1 MRIKCYTLF
10 NNIKNLGIGNYT
22 NPINVPGGQLFLF
35 IKDIRKAKLELS
47 FEKEFEKILKAEQ
60 NRQLDQYSSI
70 YYKKTEINTKIYDN

>member
-1 MRIKCYTLF
+1 MRST
-10 NNIKNLGIGNYT
+10 
-22 NPINVPGGQLFLF
+22 F